1 VDPGI
6 SFNNFLYIPENNLET
21 EKITS
26 VELGYYGKFLQKK
39 LSLSTRIF
47 QDKLDELITD
57 PFLDIPLPIE
67 EDVDGKAFIYSN
79 LHATTVRGIEA
90 ELDYTI
96 GSSTRLFASGALLDI
111 SSDDDPYE
119 GKSREYEESAPDK
132 SFSILT
138 MHDFNEKYSGSVGFY
153 YVGDM
158 SWMDANPNLPGVRN
172 TGVYRI
178 LDLRLVRNFKFGN
191 ERLSTAIVLKNLLDD
206 YSDYDAIQNTPEPVV
221 VQNMVAYIEL
231 KLKIQ

>member
-1 VDPGI
+1 MMQPAITLAGTRVKPGQQTTL
-6 SFNNFLYIPENNLET
+6 SVPVARLYPHT
-21 EKITS
+21 EMAMP
-26 VELGYYGKFLQKK
+26 VHVVHGRREG
-39 LSLSTRIF
+39 
-47 QDKLDELITD
+47 
-57 PFLDIPLPIE
+57 P
-67 EDVDGKAFIYSN
+67 
-79 LHATTVRGIEA
+79 
-90 ELDYTI
+90 
-96 GSSTRLFASGALLDI
+96 RLFVSGALLDI

-132 SFSILT
+132 SLSILT

-158 SWMDANPNLPGVRN
+158 SWMDANPNIPGIRN

-178 LDLRLVRNFKFGN
+178 LDMRLVRNFKFGD

-221 VQNMVAYIEL
+221 VQNLVAYIEL

>member
-1 VDPGI
+1 M
-6 SFNNFLYIPENNLET
+6 
-21 EKITS
+21 
-26 VELGYYGKFLQKK
+26 
-39 LSLSTRIF
+39 
-47 QDKLDELITD
+47 LDELITD
-57 PFLDIPLPIE
+57 PLLDIPLPIE
-67 EDVDGKAFIYSN
+67 EDIDQKAFIYSN

-90 ELDYTI
+90 EMDYSI
-96 GSSTRLFASGALLDI
+96 GSSTRLFVSGALLDI

-132 SFSILT
+132 SLSILT

-153 YVGDM
+153 YIGDM
-158 SWMDANPNLPGVRN
+158 SWMDANPNIPGIRN

-178 LDLRLVRNFKFGN
+178 LDMRLVRNFKFGN

-221 VQNMVAYIEL
+221 VQNLVAYIEL